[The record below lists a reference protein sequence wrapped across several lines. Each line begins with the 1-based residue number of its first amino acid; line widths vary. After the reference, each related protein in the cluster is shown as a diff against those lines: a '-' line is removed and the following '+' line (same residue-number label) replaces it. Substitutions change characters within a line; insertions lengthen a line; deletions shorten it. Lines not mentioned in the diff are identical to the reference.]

1 MKQEKAGKVV
11 GVLSLA
17 IVALLVALS
26 VVVVWACAF
35 VHWLLAAGVGCLVGT
50 GWLLLA
56 MVTVVALSKR
66 EAAG

>member
-1 MKQEKAGKVV
+1 MA
-11 GVLSLA
+11 LA

-26 VVVVWACAF
+26 VVVVWACAY